1 MTTFAFSPLSAEE
14 RKAVRQNWA
23 RLHATS
29 TASDFILRA
38 FLLGTLLSR
47 HFTPVTNAV
56 KLANGAQP
64 FGGAAAAAASL
75 RSRLD
80 WREPTTRA
88 EVRYAELLGL
98 KPEQLTLPEHA
109 ARLNAL
115 KEWSK
120 TVTSTKLPEAV
131 K

>member
-1 MTTFAFSPLSAEE
+1 MTTFAFSHLSAEE

-23 RLHATS
+23 RMHATS
-29 TASDFILRA
+29 TASDYILRS
-38 FLLGTLLSR
+38 FLLGTPLSR
-47 HFTPVTNAV
+47 HFTAVTNTV

-98 KPEQLTLPEHA
+98 KPDQLTLPEHA
-109 ARLNAL
+109 ARLNTL
-115 KEWSK
+115 KDWTK
-120 TVTSTKLPEAV
+120 TVTATVLPEAV